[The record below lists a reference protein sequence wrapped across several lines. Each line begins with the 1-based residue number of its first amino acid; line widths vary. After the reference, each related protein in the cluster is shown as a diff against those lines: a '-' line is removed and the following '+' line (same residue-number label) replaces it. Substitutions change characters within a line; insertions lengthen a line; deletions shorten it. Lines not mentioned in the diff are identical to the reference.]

1 MALAL
6 DRYTVDLGKAT
17 KEAEQMPKETV
28 VTTFAQSVVR
38 GRTLIPLAV
47 ADVVLFV
54 VAAVAN
60 GPGNQH
66 GFRLVVSNG
75 VWALFLIGCVLL
87 IILAIAVLA
96 QSLFRLAKRPA

>member
-1 MALAL
+1 
-6 DRYTVDLGKAT
+6 
-17 KEAEQMPKETV
+17 MPNESS
-28 VTTFAQSVVR
+28 VTRLRQAVVR
-38 GRTLIPLAV
+38 GRTLILLAV
-47 ADVVLFV
+47 GDVLLFV

-60 GPGNQH
+60 GAGNQH

-87 IILAIAVLA
+87 VVLAIDVLA

>member
-1 MALAL
+1 
-6 DRYTVDLGKAT
+6 
-17 KEAEQMPKETV
+17 MPNESS
-28 VTTFAQSVVR
+28 VTRLRQAVVR
-38 GRTLIPLAV
+38 GRTLILLAV
-47 ADVVLFV
+47 GDVLLFV

-60 GPGNQH
+60 GAGNQH

-87 IILAIAVLA
+87 VVLAIAVLA